1 MVFAQLPDDEYTF
14 NKLTIP
20 VETNES
26 EPENAVGSIVEFGHY
41 YCTEDEYNP
50 DEISLK
56 YGGYCRGLGQHNAYH
71 TGDVS
76 KPRPIQWIVLSATD
90 TDVLLISRECVGAMP
105 YNDTEGTTE
114 WKDSSARVWLNG
126 TFISEAFEPDEE
138 RMLVA
143 RELEKGVY
151 DKASLLS
158 VDELLRYMPL
168 EKNRVCYFYVS
179 TWLYEGIS
187 IDAVQGGGV
196 DWVLRNSVDGYD
208 IDHAGRLRINGSDDD
223 GNGIR
228 PVIMVHCPLQ
238 QLKVVGRDTGFK

>member
-1 MVFAQLPDDEYTF
+1 MVFAKLPDDEYTF

-50 DEISLK
+50 NEIPLK

-76 KPRPIQWIVLSATD
+76 EPRPIQWIVLSATD

-114 WKDSSARVWLNG
+114 WKDSSARAWLNG

-138 RMLVA
+138 RGTVKYYAQKSQQALRKKSDQPAM
-143 RELEKGVY
+143 
-151 DKASLLS
+151 KA
-158 VDELLRYMPL
+158 
-168 EKNRVCYFYVS
+168 
-179 TWLYEGIS
+179 
-187 IDAVQGGGV
+187 
-196 DWVLRNSVDGYD
+196 
-208 IDHAGRLRINGSDDD
+208 
-223 GNGIR
+223 
-228 PVIMVHCPLQ
+228 
-238 QLKVVGRDTGFK
+238 